1 MSARWLSAFT
11 SDLPRIVADLEALVR
26 LESPSDH
33 AEHVSLVAR
42 WVHDRLRERGVPAE
56 LRPCPPRGDAVLASV
71 AYRDGGT
78 LLLGHLDTVWPVGT
92 LAEMPWRLEAGRAS
106 GPGVFDMKAGIVV
119 GMAVLAAMVRESR
132 ALPVSLLLVPDEE
145 VGSQASREMTVSVAR
160 RHRRVLVL
168 EPSLDG
174 AAKVARKGC
183 GVFQVGFRGR
193 AAHAGLEPEKGA
205 SALVELSRFVA
216 FLDTLAAPDL
226 GTTLTAT
233 VARAGSV
240 SNVVPEA
247 AQLTVDARAWSRA
260 EAERVSAGIAGYR
273 PAVEGV
279 SVGVEGGFDRP
290 PLEPTTAVRGALR
303 PGAPAGRGRGPGAR
317 RRTRRGCLRRQL
329 RRGRGR
335 PDPRRPRP
343 ARRGSPRPRRARA
356 RRGPAG
362 PRRARRG
369 AGVGAL
375 GPAFERRDPDLERR
389 VRGQKRQH
397 ARAAR
402 DLERR
407 ELGSTRVV
415 DLALERL
422 QPPERPDHGA
432 APRERGAPRVGAELA
447 RAREPGG
454 DHRADQAEGDLRGD
468 EHELAREHAEE
479 RGAPLVVAR
488 DHVAHDRGH
497 DVRRDTGRTRSRRPG
512 SASS

>member
-290 PLEPTTAVRGALR
+290 PLEPTTGSEELYAQ
-303 PGAPAGRGRGPGAR
+303 AR
-317 RRTRRGCLRRQL
+317 RLAEGVGLEL
-329 RRGRGR
+329 GA
-335 PDPRRPRP
+335 
-343 ARRGSPRPRRARA
+343 ARVGGASDGNFVADAGVPTLD
-356 RRGPAG
+356 GLG
-362 PRRARRG
+362 PRGGG
-369 AGVGAL
+369 A
-375 GPAFERRDPDLERR
+375 
-389 VRGQKRQH
+389 H
-397 ARAAR
+397 AR
-402 DLERR
+402 
-407 ELGSTRVV
+407 
-415 DLALERL
+415 
-422 QPPERPDHGA
+422 
-432 APRERGAPRVGAELA
+432 
-447 RAREPGG
+447 
-454 DHRADQAEGDLRGD
+454 D
-468 EHELAREHAEE
+468 EHV
-479 RGAPLVVAR
+479 LVADLPVRAALVAAL
-488 DHVAHDRGH
+488 V
-497 DVRRDTGRTRSRRPG
+497 SEP
-512 SASS
+512 